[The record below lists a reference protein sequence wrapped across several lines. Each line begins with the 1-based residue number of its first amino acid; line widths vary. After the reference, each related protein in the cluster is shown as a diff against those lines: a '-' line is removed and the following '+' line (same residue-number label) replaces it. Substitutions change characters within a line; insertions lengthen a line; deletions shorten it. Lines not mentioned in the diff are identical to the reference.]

1 MAGFDANAS
10 DFSNKY
16 LCCFGNDVFCLLLVE
31 NKNQLD
37 KFMVK
42 PYCNCKIVFYKSFHK
57 FNCVMDDVGNL

>member
-16 LCCFGNDVFCLLLVE
+16 LCCFGNYVFCLLLVE

-37 KFMVK
+37 KFMV
-42 PYCNCKIVFYKSFHK
+42 YGVFYKSFYK
-57 FNCVMDDVGNL
+57 FNCVMDDIGNL